1 VADAFA
7 TDLDNDQYEKGI
19 HMNAIPLQLSDLRIT
34 LNGTFL
40 RTSADVTDRDVEKI
54 IEAARANEDED
65 YAPLLEVRRAVH
77 GNAKVSALAFY
88 STREAHFAPEHDVYD
103 TIASYIVII
112 ETGPRE
118 LAILKK
124 SCATLTPLL
133 EKDFEIASYDELLNT
148 FDDSRSLIQKLST
161 REMNVSD
168 KGLRARSYE
177 APDLKGHM
185 SPYAAGRSIP
195 RFTQVRSR
203 SDVRSISLNTGR
215 INQLTD
221 RVSVQRAVEWCLTV
235 FAQMSKPRVNKSFFS
250 SFARRISLADVLRSA
265 RPASILFERS
275 AIEEHLSEESIE
287 LWYDRNGKYHKL
299 NPRSL
304 KRFLDTLDVA
314 FEIDAQHRLTGT
326 RSGSLRVN
334 TKTLSPSSTAL
345 RRLKI
350 KGPKDYIT
358 LQSWITDHG
367 YFMVSFDRP
376 DFIYIKKS
384 CFENRA
390 GKAEVDAVLKCL
402 EPIASF
408 SSAKSEKG
416 HVDPKTTEFE
426 TSSLF
431 AKVEYIHR
439 NDSHLF
445 CDDFGNE
452 WADHVSV
459 DLKAARVTF
468 IHSKHAKKSSNSA
481 SALHEVIGQAV
492 KNLGSMHFNAAT
504 FSAKVNQKFNK
515 NYRGSR
521 IARTRK
527 GNYRMANSDIKSL
540 LADPRLHRKCVVA
553 CSSLSKKS
561 AQTEFDKLKKGLVV
575 KGHITQ
581 LFWIISSFIHSC
593 QGSACYP
600 AIYCKP

>member
-1 VADAFA
+1 MKV
-7 TDLDNDQYEKGI
+7 G
-19 HMNAIPLQLSDLRIT
+19 PLQLGDLRIT
-34 LNGTFL
+34 LNGTFV
-40 RTSADVTDRDVEKI
+40 RTSADITDRDVEKI
-54 IEAARANEDED
+54 VEAARANEDED
-65 YAPLLEVRRAVH
+65 YDVLLDVRRRTS
-77 GNAKVSALAFY
+77 GIAKVSAIAFY
-88 STREAHFAPEHDVYD
+88 SKREAYFAPDHDIYD
-103 TIASYIVII
+103 TIASYLVII
-112 ETGPRE
+112 EVGPRE
-118 LAILKK
+118 FTVFRK

-133 EKDFEIASYDELLNT
+133 EKEFEVADYEELLNT

-161 REMNVSD
+161 REMSVSD

-185 SPYAAGRSIP
+185 SPHAAGRSIP
-195 RFTQVRSR
+195 RFTQVRTKN
-203 SDVRSISLNTGR
+203 DVRSISLNTGR

-221 RVSVQRAVEWCLTV
+221 RVSVGQAAEWSSLIFTL
-235 FAQMSKPRVNKSFFS
+235 MSKPRVNKSFFS
-250 SFARRISLADVLRSA
+250 SFARRVSLEEVLKTA

-275 AIEEHLSEESIE
+275 AIEEHLAAENIE
-287 LWYDRNGKYHKL
+287 LWYDRGGQYHKL
-299 NPRSL
+299 KPSSL
-304 KRFLDTLDVA
+304 KRFLGTLDVA
-314 FEIDAQHRLTGT
+314 FEIDNGQHLIGT
-326 RSGSLRVN
+326 RSGALRIN
-334 TKTLSPSSTAL
+334 KKTLSPSSTAFK
-345 RRLKI
+345 RLKI

-376 DFIYIKKS
+376 DFIYIKKN

-390 GKAEVDAVLKCL
+390 GKAEVDAILKCL
-402 EPIASF
+402 EPTSSF

-416 HVDPKTTEFE
+416 QVNTRSAAFE
-426 TSSLF
+426 PSSLF
-431 AKVEYIHR
+431 AKVEHLHR
-439 NDSHLF
+439 NDSYLF
-445 CDDFGNE
+445 CDDLGNE
-452 WADHVSV
+452 WADHIAI

-481 SALHEVIGQAV
+481 SALHEVIGQAI
-492 KNLGSMHFNAAT
+492 KNLGSMHFNSAT

-515 NYRGSR
+515 KYSGSR
-521 IARTRK
+521 IERTRQ
-527 GNYRMANSDIKSL
+527 GDYRGANSDIKTL

-553 CSSLSKKS
+553 CSSLSKKEV
-561 AQTEFDKLKKGLVV
+561 QIEFDRLKRGLVV